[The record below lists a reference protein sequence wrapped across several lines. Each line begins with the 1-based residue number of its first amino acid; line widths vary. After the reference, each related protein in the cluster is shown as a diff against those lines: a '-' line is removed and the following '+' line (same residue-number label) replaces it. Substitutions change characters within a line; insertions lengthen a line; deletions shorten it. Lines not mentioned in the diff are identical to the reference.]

1 MITRVAIAADDGDTA
16 HASEANTGA
25 NATTRR
31 DVVIDVL
38 IVESRDAWSLFVA
51 FTVDDDV
58 EDDGVDIARVGVAKH
73 RMDIISSARAMACG
87 AASACDGTIVTS
99 KAYPL
104 DDVRMS
110 RAMSTTATT
119 MRAMSTTATTA
130 THRSCAVSRARGASM
145 RGRRAM
151 RAPRAEPE
159 WKVKQREQDAAI
171 SAEEDAVRGRVR
183 EVLESIN
190 ASSSLSG
197 AASGAATVGAGAG
210 EGVAGD
216 ARSALMDKVKRAT
229 ASLEYGLVERET
241 EVRLLLLAACCG
253 EHLLLLGPPGTA
265 KSELGRRLSALCDGG
280 LFFERLLTRFS
291 VPEELFG
298 PLSMRGLENDQY
310 VRQIDGYLPTA
321 NVAFV
326 DEIFKANSAILNS
339 LLTILNE
346 RLFDNGSER
355 INVPLLCL
363 VGASNE
369 LPESEEL
376 DALYDRFLL
385 RSSVEQVSA
394 AGLGKLLALKG
405 ETAIG
410 ARAGGA
416 GEATVV
422 LRPEDFS
429 NIRYEAAENTTVPS
443 NVIELI
449 SDLRTFLQEKC
460 EPPVYVS
467 DRRLLKAV
475 QLLRVAAYTN
485 GRDEVSEFDT
495 LLLTNVLWQRPSESV
510 MIKDWILERL
520 AQDRGTKQVQY
531 LLAGLFGRACRADG
545 DTDECKQLLKEA
557 SSLRQVL
564 TSQLNSLRGAQ
575 GGSLPALREHL
586 WLSPADASRAA
597 QTLGPM
603 FSKVRTNLEDLLEE
617 TLTLEVALERNT
629 EPHILALLMPNY
641 WADFIRSGP
650 IEDVAPLGQASP

>member
-1 MITRVAIAADDGDTA
+1 
-16 HASEANTGA
+16 
-25 NATTRR
+25 
-31 DVVIDVL
+31 
-38 IVESRDAWSLFVA
+38 
-51 FTVDDDV
+51 
-58 EDDGVDIARVGVAKH
+58 
-73 RMDIISSARAMACG
+73 
-87 AASACDGTIVTS
+87 
-99 KAYPL
+99 
-104 DDVRMS
+104 
-110 RAMSTTATT
+110 MST
-119 MRAMSTTATTA
+119 
-130 THRSCAVSRARGASM
+130 
-145 RGRRAM
+145 
-151 RAPRAEPE
+151 
-159 WKVKQREQDAAI
+159 
-171 SAEEDAVRGRVR
+171 
-183 EVLESIN
+183 
-190 ASSSLSG
+190 
-197 AASGAATVGAGAG
+197 
-210 EGVAGD
+210 
-216 ARSALMDKVKRAT
+216 
-229 ASLEYGLVERET
+229 
-241 EVRLLLLAACCG
+241 
-253 EHLLLLGPPGTA
+253 
-265 KSELGRRLSALCDGG
+265 
-280 LFFERLLTRFS
+280 
-291 VPEELFG
+291 
-298 PLSMRGLENDQY
+298 
-310 VRQIDGYLPTA
+310 
-321 NVAFV
+321 
-326 DEIFKANSAILNS
+326 
-339 LLTILNE
+339 
-346 RLFDNGSER
+346 
-355 INVPLLCL
+355 
-363 VGASNE
+363 
-369 LPESEEL
+369 
-376 DALYDRFLL
+376 
-385 RSSVEQVSA
+385 

-429 NIRYEAAENTTVPS
+429 NIRYEAAENNTVPS

-531 LLAGLFGRACRADG
+531 LLAGLFGRACRAYG

-586 WLSPADASRAA
+586 WLSPADSSRAA

-603 FSKVRTNLEDLLEE
+603 FSKVRTNLENLLEE

>member
-1 MITRVAIAADDGDTA
+1 
-16 HASEANTGA
+16 
-25 NATTRR
+25 
-31 DVVIDVL
+31 
-38 IVESRDAWSLFVA
+38 VA

>member
-1 MITRVAIAADDGDTA
+1 
-16 HASEANTGA
+16 
-25 NATTRR
+25 
-31 DVVIDVL
+31 
-38 IVESRDAWSLFVA
+38 
-51 FTVDDDV
+51 
-58 EDDGVDIARVGVAKH
+58 
-73 RMDIISSARAMACG
+73 
-87 AASACDGTIVTS
+87 
-99 KAYPL
+99 
-104 DDVRMS
+104 
-110 RAMSTTATT
+110 MSTTATT
-119 MRAMSTTATTA
+119 TRAMTTTATTA

-151 RAPRAEPE
+151 RAPCAEPE

-190 ASSSLSG
+190 ASSSSSG
-197 AASGAATVGAGAG
+197 VASGAATVGAGAG
-210 EGVAGD
+210 AGAAGD

-603 FSKVRTNLEDLLEE
+603 FSKVRTNLENLLEE

>member
-1 MITRVAIAADDGDTA
+1 M
-16 HASEANTGA
+16 
-25 NATTRR
+25 
-31 DVVIDVL
+31 
-38 IVESRDAWSLFVA
+38 A